1 MLSEEERERY
11 ARSLSIL
18 GEEGQQALRR
28 GRVLVIGAGGVG
40 SAALLYLA
48 AAGVG
53 TIAVADGDR
62 VERSNL
68 QRQIIHTADR
78 LGGNKARSAA
88 RAMAARNPGV
98 QIRVIPEYV
107 SSQTLPALARR
118 YDFVIDGADG
128 LETKLMI
135 SDSCVA
141 AGVPFCHCGTQGL
154 RFQVMTCLPGRSP
167 CVRCAFG
174 HPAGSVSGSTLGP
187 ACGCAGS
194 VAAAEAIK
202 YLTGRGELLTG
213 RLFTADLMTM
223 ESRMA
228 PLRRDPGCPACGESG
243 QQ

>member
-78 LGGNKARSAA
+78 LGENKARSAA

-118 YDFVIDGADG
+118 YDFVIDGA
-128 LETKLMI
+128 
-135 SDSCVA
+135 
-141 AGVPFCHCGTQGL
+141 F
-154 RFQVMTCLPGRSP
+154 TC
-167 CVRCAFG
+167 
-174 HPAGSVSGSTLGP
+174 
-187 ACGCAGS
+187 
-194 VAAAEAIK
+194 I
-202 YLTGRGELLTG
+202 
-213 RLFTADLMTM
+213 
-223 ESRMA
+223 
-228 PLRRDPGCPACGESG
+228 
-243 QQ
+243 